1 MRQIMNK
8 NIIIAILIV
17 VIIALIAVF
26 AFQPNNGKVN
36 TEIKFIGESTL
47 KNGGQIQIE
56 LSDAQGNKLSGQLV
70 NFTYTSNGVDEKYS
84 VYTDKDGKAY
94 LVLENEPEGEH
105 QVVASFN
112 GTDKYNPCNATQK
125 ITITSGEEKITST
138 DNNSTA
144 STIANDNSTHSN
156 QGSSSSGQTL
166 FYDAELNVYYDQN
179 GIIHG
184 GQTDGASIYDARNNR
199 PVPGLDVD

>member
-1 MRQIMNK
+1 MS
-8 NIIIAILIV
+8 
-17 VIIALIAVF
+17 F
-26 AFQPNNGKVN
+26 
-36 TEIKFIGESTL
+36 
-47 KNGGQIQIE
+47 
-56 LSDAQGNKLSGQLV
+56 
-70 NFTYTSNGVDEKYS
+70 TSNGIDEKYS

-112 GTDKYNPCNATQK
+112 GTDKYNPCKATQK

-156 QGSSSSGQTL
+156 QASSSSGQTL

-199 PVPGLDVD
+199 PIPGLDVD